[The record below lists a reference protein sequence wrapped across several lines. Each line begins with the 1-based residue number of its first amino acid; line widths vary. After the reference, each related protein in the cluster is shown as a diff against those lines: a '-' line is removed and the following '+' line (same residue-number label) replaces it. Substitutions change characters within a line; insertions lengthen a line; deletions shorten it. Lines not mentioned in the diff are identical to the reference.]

1 MIQVLG
7 IFGFLSFGW
16 ADVLDILMVAV
27 IIYLLFRKA
36 MRFYRSTGS

>member
-1 MIQVLG
+1 MEKIIALILVIIAVL
-7 IFGFLSFGW
+7 FG
-16 ADVLDILMVAV
+16 